1 MQIEILIKIAG
12 LGLLVSVIMTLLKQS
27 GREELAAL
35 VAVVGL
41 AIGTLLVL
49 ETVNSL
55 MELARHNGGYGLLT
69 GLATGVLLLMM
80 LLGQTE
86 ELGVSLRE
94 LTGFGQLSSEY
105 LSRVVRILGLAC
117 LTEAGSRICRDGG
130 QGNIA
135 LKVELC
141 GRVMILCAMLPAVRE
156 VLRSAE
162 TVLAE
167 IGP

>member
-1 MQIEILIKIAG
+1 MEMVRV
-12 LGLLVSVIMTLLKQS
+12 LG
-27 GREELAAL
+27 
-35 VAVVGL
+35 VAV
-41 AIGTLLVL
+41 AGTLLAV
-49 ETVNSL
+49 T
-55 MELARHNGGYGLLT
+55 LARHNGGYGLLT
-69 GLATGVLLLMM
+69 GIATGVLLLVM
-80 LLGQTE
+80 LLGETE
-86 ELGVSLRE
+86 ELEISLRE
-94 LTGFGQLSSEY
+94 MAGLGKLSSEY

>member
-1 MQIEILIKIAG
+1 
-12 LGLLVSVIMTLLKQS
+12 
-27 GREELAAL
+27 
-35 VAVVGL
+35 
-41 AIGTLLVL
+41 
-49 ETVNSL
+49 
-55 MELARHNGGYGLLT
+55 MEMMR
-69 GLATGVLLLMM
+69 VLLMM